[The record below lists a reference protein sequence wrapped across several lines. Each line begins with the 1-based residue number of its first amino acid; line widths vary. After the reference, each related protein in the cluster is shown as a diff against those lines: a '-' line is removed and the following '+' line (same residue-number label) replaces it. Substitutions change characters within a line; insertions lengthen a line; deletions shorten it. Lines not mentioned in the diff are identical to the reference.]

1 MNHSTEIWVDVERP
15 KEATKMKRKINVAID
30 GYSSCGKST
39 LAKQLAAQ
47 FKFIYIDSGAMYRA
61 VTLYAI
67 ENNLVKKDELDETE
81 LIYELKNINISFT
94 FNSRTG
100 ISETFLNGR
109 NVESKIRTLEVAR
122 WVSPVAA
129 IKEVRQKL
137 VKFQQKLAKEKGVV
151 MDGRDIGTA
160 VIPDADLK
168 VFMTASTEVRALRRF
183 KELTERGDKITLEE
197 VKQSIARRDDIDTTR
212 KESPLTRAEDAI
224 ILDNT
229 ILTPDEQLDIVQ
241 DWVVERLIRK

>member
-1 MNHSTEIWVDVERP
+1 VENATEIWVDVERP

-61 VTLYAI
+61 VTLFAI
-67 ENNLVKKDELDETE
+67 ENGIVGKEELNEDE

-100 ISETFLNGR
+100 VSETYLNGR

-122 WVSPVAA
+122 WVSPIAA
-129 IKEVRQKL
+129 IKEVRVKL
-137 VKFQQKLAKEKGVV
+137 VKFQQQLAKNKGVV

-160 VIPDADLK
+160 VIPDAELK
-168 VFMTASTEVRALRRF
+168 VFMTATTEVRAQRRY
-183 KELTERGDKITLEE
+183 KELTDRGDKITLEE
-197 VKQSIARRDDIDTTR
+197 VKQSLARRDDIDTTR

-229 ILTPDEQLDIVQ
+229 ILTLDEQLDIVQ